1 MLCCCCV
8 AQAREDPAHRGHTPL
23 PDAGPIHAPRRSCHP
38 PPTLTS
44 HFTEQVEV
52 AWRMPNPCPLPR
64 TPRSCQSWRLPGGG
78 SSSLCPLRI
87 TPQCS
92 SQSDLQRCQP
102 GQVSSVQS
110 PHGPHLSR
118 AASSFHLVSA
128 GLPPA
133 SIPLPPASIPCMA
146 LSFCLPSSLLE
157 TDLAIVST
165 WRRVSQGQ
173 TFVHL
178 CAWCLDSGV
187 LDSI

>member
-102 GQVSSVQS
+102 GQVSVQS
-110 PHGPHLSR
+110 PHGPRLSR
-118 AASSFHLVSA
+118 AASSFH
-128 GLPPA
+128 PPA
-133 SIPLPPASIPCMA
+133 SSFHPLHGLVLLLTVLPVGDR
-146 LSFCLPSSLLE
+146 LGHCLHLEKSLTG
-157 TDLAIVST
+157 TDLST
-165 WRRVSQGQ
+165 CVPG
-173 TFVHL
+173 
-178 CAWCLDSGV
+178 A
-187 LDSI
+187 